1 MAKKIFNIP
10 VFFFLILGALS
21 ITGIIIG
28 VFFDYQISQNVVS
41 TSLFMGRFIESFGML
56 FGQVALNLSGVL
68 FYKALKDSDNR
79 FLAILGGS
87 LFIIFLSVSVYLTGN
102 CLDEGRIAYK
112 MYGFTVPTFF
122 AYLIGL
128 VIQMPF
134 TIFGFLAID
143 EKDKDLLLR
152 VAIAISLTILL
163 QYAIIHILKPFALRP
178 RYRYL
183 IDPELNTNNEVF
195 LPFYQFNFNAVKDDF
210 HASFPSGHSGMAN
223 TSYALLLLVPLMKRH
238 RYFYQ
243 ALFFVIA
250 LSSSALVC
258 VMRVMYGAHFVSD
271 VSFGAFICAFSF
283 FVSSLLS
290 FKILARKENTD
301 DEVAFKAD

>member
-1 MAKKIFNIP
+1 MTKRVFNIP

-21 ITGIIIG
+21 IGGIIVG
-28 VFFDYQISQNVVS
+28 FFFDYQISQNVVD

-56 FGQVALNLSGVL
+56 FGQVALNISGVL
-68 FYKALKDSDNR
+68 FYKSLKDSDNR

-87 LFIIFLSVSVYLTGN
+87 LFIITLIVSVYLTGD
-102 CLDEGRIAYK
+102 CLDEGKTAYK

-128 VIQMPF
+128 VIQLPF
-134 TIFGFLAID
+134 TIFGFVAID
-143 EKDKDLLLR
+143 EQDKELLLR

-163 QYAIIHILKPFALRP
+163 QYAIIHIIKPFALRP

-183 IDPELNTNNEVF
+183 IDSELNTNSEVF
-195 LPFYQFNFNAVKDDF
+195 FPFYQFNFGGVKDDF

-223 TSYALLLLVPLMKRH
+223 ASYTLLLLVPLMRRH
-238 RYFYQ
+238 KYFYQ
-243 ALFFVIA
+243 ALFFVIS
-250 LSSSALVC
+250 LSTSALVC

-271 VSFGAFICAFSF
+271 VSFGALICAISF

-290 FKILARKENTD
+290 FKILSGKENID